1 MVEKLYDLF
10 FFFLDRC
17 KKRLSILLHTH
28 VALIGLCTL
37 SVLDAGCVIGQIIS
51 DILIMK
57 GKDYN
62 FPMFCVSLINKTL
75 CYVFLRLLYNMQYE
89 SNRR

>member
-1 MVEKLYDLF
+1 MSLCLLY
-10 FFFLDRC
+10 FLYRF

-57 GKDYN
+57 GKKLNIYSSD
-62 FPMFCVSLINKTL
+62 
-75 CYVFLRLLYNMQYE
+75 
-89 SNRR
+89 

>member
-1 MVEKLYDLF
+1 MF
-10 FFFLDRC
+10 FIIFFSYRF

-57 GKDYN
+57 GRILIIYPSDY
-62 FPMFCVSLINKTL
+62 FVYLM
-75 CYVFLRLLYNMQYE
+75 E
-89 SNRR
+89 

>member
-1 MVEKLYDLF
+1 MSICILLYF
-10 FFFLDRC
+10 FSYRF

-57 GKDYN
+57 GRILIIYPSDY
-62 FPMFCVSLINKTL
+62 FVYLM
-75 CYVFLRLLYNMQYE
+75 E
-89 SNRR
+89 

>member
-1 MVEKLYDLF
+1 MLIIIYF
-10 FFFLDRC
+10 FWYRF

-57 GKDYN
+57 GK
-62 FPMFCVSLINKTL
+62 K
-75 CYVFLRLLYNMQYE
+75 
-89 SNRR
+89 